1 MTFLRLL
8 GAAAKHWFI
17 RGADQHAAAL
27 AYFTPFA
34 LTPLIIFSITIVGF
48 IMGSERVIAMLV
60 RWGNNIDPGITDLLY
75 ESVQNFGTL
84 ESHYVIPLF
93 GVLFLSVMIV
103 VALSSF
109 TTALHELWGVE
120 ARGWSNYFRK
130 LARIALVIVVL
141 QAYLVF
147 IIIVEDTL
155 SYFIWSELIWL
166 QLVKSAVT
174 FFCSVTLLA
183 LMYGFLTLSSP
194 SFDSRF
200 VGALVA
206 GVLLLGSRY
215 LVAFHFATAPVQSF
229 FGAAGLLLTL
239 LVWVY
244 IASGLL
250 LYGAAFAFVYSNRQL
265 KHKSAVG

>member
-8 GAAAKHWFI
+8 GAAARHWYK

-48 IMGSERVIAMLV
+48 IMGSERVISMLL
-60 RWGNNIDPGITDLLY
+60 RWGNNIDPGITELLY
-75 ESVQNFGTL
+75 NSVQNFGSL
-84 ESHYVIPLF
+84 ESHYIIPVF
-93 GVLFLSVMIV
+93 GVLFLSLMII

-109 TTALHELWGVE
+109 ASALHHVWGVE
-120 ARGWSNYFRK
+120 AEGWNNALRR
-130 LARIALVIVVL
+130 LGRILLVILVL
-141 QAYLVF
+141 QVYLVF

-155 SYFIWSELIWL
+155 SYFMWSEHIWW
-166 QLVKSAVT
+166 QLLESAVT

-183 LMYGFLTLSSP
+183 LIYGFVTLSSP
-194 SFDSRF
+194 SFDARF

-206 GVLLLGSRY
+206 SVLLLGTRY
-215 LVAFHFATAPVQSF
+215 LVAFHFATAPVQSL

-250 LYGAAFAFVYSNRQL
+250 LFGAAFAFVYAQQRTAQELVL
-265 KHKSAVG
+265 K